1 MYELIFKVGDKMKKI
16 KVIFI
21 LLICFNIFLLHQI
34 FLSKNSKSN
43 NLVSGDILTEQ
54 VLEDKNFKVEDYFNI
69 LTLQQKYGDQ
79 LQSKVYLDP
88 NVISFDDLRYLEV
101 LHVGFDGEIHVGEL
115 IVNKS
120 VAEEVLQIFREIYD
134 VGFPIEKMK
143 VISHY
148 NNSDDE
154 SMTDNN
160 TSAFNFRTIVNGTT
174 LSNHSYGLA
183 IDINPKLNPYI
194 TANAVLPENGAE
206 FVDRSQYAKGMIK
219 KDEAVYE
226 IFTKYGWTWG
236 GDWDNLKDY
245 QHFEKNK

>member
-1 MYELIFKVGDKMKKI
+1 MKKI

-21 LLICFNIFLLHQI
+21 LLVCFNIFILHQI
-34 FLSKNSKSN
+34 VLSTNTKSN
-43 NLVSGDILTEQ
+43 DLVSGDIINEEI
-54 VLEDKNFKVEDYFNI
+54 LEDKNFKVEDYFKI
-69 LTLQQKYGDQ
+69 LTLSQKYGDQ
-79 LQSKVYLDP
+79 LESMVYLDT
-88 NVISFDDLRYLEV
+88 NVISFDELRYLEV
-101 LHVGFDGEIHVGEL
+101 LHVGFDGEVHVGEL

-143 VISHY
+143 VISNY
-148 NNSDDE
+148 NNSDED
-154 SMTDNN
+154 SMNDNN

-219 KDEAVYE
+219 KGEAVCE
-226 IFTKYGWTWG
+226 IFSKYGWTWG
-236 GDWDNLKDY
+236 GDWENPKDY
-245 QHFEKNK
+245 QHFEKTQ